1 MENSELFDK
10 EMLNDKVL
18 FSLFVQQSATQNKTR
33 ILDVLSDLIETYDLD
48 QEDVADALTD
58 SVKGILKEE
67 FIESGMMKREN
78 TLEDFFE

>member
-1 MENSELFDK
+1 M
-10 EMLNDKVL
+10 L
-18 FSLFVQQSATQNKTR
+18 FSLFVQQSATQNETR

>member
-18 FSLFVQQSATQNKTR
+18 FSLFVQQSATQNETR